1 MKRACFPTET
11 ALHSVKWKRRT
22 QPPRRSGHGGTV
34 SLEVTVILIAC
45 DKSSGSTERR
55 SAQLFLLSA
64 GCRCG
69 NSPSPSSAS
78 SQCRERPITATKNI
92 LHPVYPISQRRCSVV
107 PTQPVPWLTLPAGQ
121 ASAVAVR
128 AAFLTPPRSIP
139 VWQSHMPPRKA
150 PILAVDL
157 TYSP

>member
-22 QPPRRSGHGGTV
+22 QPPLRSGHGGTV

-45 DKSSGSTERR
+45 DKSSGSMEHH

-64 GCRCG
+64 AAVETVHLRLLPVPCVE
-69 NSPSPSSAS
+69 SA
-78 SQCRERPITATKNI
+78 PITATKNI

-107 PTQPVPWLTLPAGQ
+107 HTQPVPQLTLPAGQ
-121 ASAVAVR
+121 ASAIAVR
-128 AAFLTPPRSIP
+128 AAFLLLQGTSLYG
-139 VWQSHMPPRKA
+139 SHICLWP
-150 PILAVDL
+150 
-157 TYSP
+157 T